1 MLDER
6 FHEPQRVME
15 VQAHHAPSLNLDIDV
30 DLGCC
35 KAAVYAGVENIRVR
49 HIVFA
54 KAKNV
59 HNYLSGRSVLDGTEQ
74 AIAGIAESGH
84 DVPE

>member
-1 MLDER
+1 
-6 FHEPQRVME
+6 ME
-15 VQAHHAPSLNLDIDV
+15 IQAHDAPSLNLDIDE

-35 KAAVYAGVENIRVR
+35 EAAVDAGIENVRVR
-49 HIVFA
+49 DLVVA
-54 KAKNV
+54 EAKNV
-59 HNYLSGRSVLDGTEQ
+59 HDGLPKRSVLDGTEQ